1 MEPTPEE
8 PKDVIILGAIKK
20 GAKKFD
26 KIQKISQVDAEEL
39 NSILEKLE
47 KREMITVEEKKSWFG
62 KKTEIKITDKG
73 SREVEERIHELED
86 KWNQMSL
93 LYKSG
98 DKEKLKQY
106 MDDNKSILP
115 SMMFFGI
122 MDMMMFSMMFSMM
135 GMMMTDYV
143 PADSIPSDAGA
154 DSGSDVGGSDSGG
167 SDGMT
172 SDGGGFDF
180 DVGF

>member
-8 PKDVIILGAIKK
+8 PKDVIVLGAIKK

-26 KIQKISQVDAEEL
+26 KIQKIAQIDPEEL

-47 KREMITVEEKKSWFG
+47 ERNLIDVEEKKSWLG
-62 KKTEIKITDKG
+62 KKIEIKITEKG
-73 SREVEERIHELED
+73 SKEVDERIHELQG
-86 KWNQMSL
+86 KWDQMSI

-98 DKEKLKQY
+98 DKQKLKEY

-115 SMMFFGI
+115 MMMFFGI
-122 MDMMMFSMMFSMM
+122 MDMVMFSMMFSMM

-143 PADSIPSDAGA
+143 PAESIPSD
-154 DSGSDVGGSDSGG
+154 VGGDTSSDGGFDGG
-167 SDGMT
+167 SE
-172 SDGGGFDF
+172 GGGFDF